1 VQDTSTLSPAVRPLP
16 APVLLRAPKFFSV
29 PAVVVGGHQGVGQLL
44 ATERQSACSVGWWLM
59 AGAGLL

>member
-1 VQDTSTLSPAVRPLP
+1 VQDTSTLSPAVCPLP

-44 ATERQSACSVGWWLM
+44 ATERQYLWDTRM
-59 AGAGLL
+59 